1 MSEDQQNTS
10 DGLKLEKVEKLENGP
25 SHTSRINPTLVE
37 DSYSLK
43 GILSLPKR
51 LLFPPPIPSV
61 TSGDVTSFETGG
73 KSKISSTSSIIGIPI
88 PRWITSSPVYLV
100 ELSDVLQG
108 VHFSPL
114 SARDFEDFL
123 VYDEFTPE
131 NLYFYH
137 WLRTYKAFFVK
148 EMKSL
153 KGEKIEL
160 DSIPT
165 TLLLQFQFGLQ
176 NFFSGGPYELNI
188 PCSVRQALFTD
199 AESSID
205 PSIFNA
211 VNEEVMAMLEVSKKS
226 WLSKQCGNA
235 GHHRKLFGYALGLL
249 VIAISFTVEF
259 IIFFFSHSRI
269 ARIGPGFL
277 LWFGV
282 MLELQCS
289 RNTCPIIYAF
299 GNLRQL
305 NPWEIL
311 RNKNKTSIDNIYP
324 STGISTS
331 SEFEPDHWIPAQQIN
346 QVTPIFSPVT
356 RIESPLMVRI
366 LRYNVISGAWW
377 AILPAIVWIAFWVPL
392 PIKSS

>member
-1 MSEDQQNTS
+1 MSENQQNTTK
-10 DGLKLEKVEKLENGP
+10 DLELNKLENGP
-25 SHTSRINPTLVE
+25 NHTTRTNLTPVE
-37 DSYSLK
+37 APYSMK
-43 GILSLPKR
+43 GLLSLPKR
-51 LLFPPPIPSV
+51 LFFPPPLPSV
-61 TSGDVTSFETGG
+61 PSCDGTSFETGG

-100 ELSDVLQG
+100 ELSDVLED

-123 VYDEFTPE
+123 VYDEYTPE

-137 WLRTYKAFFVK
+137 WLKNYKALFIK
-148 EMKSL
+148 ETKTL
-153 KGEKIEL
+153 KAENITL

-165 TLLLQFQFGLQ
+165 ILHLQFQFGLQ

-188 PCSVRQALFTD
+188 PCSVRQTLFIE

-211 VNEEVMAMLEVSKKS
+211 VNAEVMTMLEVSKKH

-235 GHHRKLFGYALGLL
+235 GHNRRLFGIVLGLFI
-249 VIAISFTVEF
+249 IAISFVVEF
-259 IIFFFSHSRI
+259 ILFFFSHSRI

-311 RNKNKTSIDNIYP
+311 RNKNKTSSIDKTDSSLGSGSINL
-324 STGISTS
+324 
-331 SEFEPDHWIPAQQIN
+331 SEFQSNHWIPAQKIHQI
-346 QVTPIFSPVT
+346 TPIFSPVT
-356 RIESPLMVRI
+356 RIESPLMTRI

-392 PIKSS
+392 PTKSK